1 MKIYK
6 TIVLACAVI
15 LAGQCLR
22 IIAHPLVPTDSPIQV
37 AEAASYPQSLEMA
50 MVDMQEADGL
60 EVLLPDNGVE
70 ARQPLFQ
77 PMALPP
83 FPTNKP
89 ERN

>member
-1 MKIYK
+1 
-6 TIVLACAVI
+6 
-15 LAGQCLR
+15 
-22 IIAHPLVPTDSPIQV
+22 
-37 AEAASYPQSLEMA
+37 MA